1 MENQRK
7 NSGAEQEK
15 LRQQLQKAQDAIK
28 TSSKEMKDIKQKLG
42 QVSFVFCVTFTDKF
56 RVLHLSEKYI
66 QIGQGL

>member
-56 RVLHLSEKYI
+56 RVLYHSEKYI
-66 QIGQGL
+66 LIGQGL